1 MNKTDV
7 LNPGRHP
14 IRVAQFGTGNF
25 LRAFVDYMI
34 DVANEK
40 GCFDGDV
47 AMVKQVPGK
56 GSDRLAAQG
65 SRYHVIL
72 QGKRDGQVVDEVR
85 EITSVRGVV
94 NPYVDYEA
102 YEALA
107 KLDTLRFLVSNT
119 TEAGIVYDEND
130 LFEQKPAN
138 SYPGRLIQFLHMR
151 YEAFDGALDKGLII
165 LPVELIENNG
175 GKLKECVLKL
185 SRHWGLDEAF
195 LRWVEDANV
204 FCSTLVDRIVSGKSQ
219 AVAEKYPDDSMYAV
233 AEPFGLWVIESDRD
247 ISGEFTLAQAGMPLV
262 FTKDQRPYRERK
274 VRILNGTHT
283 AMALI
288 SYLAG
293 KNIVA
298 DAMADPLLRRY
309 IDTVTYSELA
319 PKVPLPAEESRAFA
333 DSVMERFENPFL
345 NHKLLDISLNS
356 VSKWRARDLPTVR
369 ESLRSGKFPKCLV
382 FSLAALLAFDTV
394 VSEDEENAYGQRPD
408 GSLYPIRE
416 DRKVLAD
423 VQIQDR
429 EDVTRVLANENLWGE
444 DLNALGIA
452 DKVWQYLN
460 SIRTDGPNAAVEAL
474 LAE

>member
-1 MNKTDV
+1 MNTADV

-25 LRAFVDYMI
+25 LRAIVDYMI

-65 SRYHVIL
+65 GKYHVIL

-85 EITSVRGVV
+85 EVSSVRGVV

-119 TEAGIVYDEND
+119 TEAGIVYDESD

-151 YEAFDGALDKGLII
+151 YEAFGGDRDKGLII

-195 LRWVEDANV
+195 LAWVEEANV
-204 FCSTLVDRIVSGKSQ
+204 FCSTLVDRIVSGKNQ
-219 AVAEKYPDDSMYAV
+219 AVGEKYPDDSMYAV
-233 AEPFGLWVIESDRD
+233 AEPFGLWVIESEKD
-247 ISGEFTLAQAGMPLV
+247 ISGEFTLDKAGMPLV

-293 KNIVA
+293 QDIVA
-298 DAMADPLLRRY
+298 DAMNDARLRRY
-309 IDTVTYSELA
+309 VDAVSYGELV
-319 PKVPLPAEESRAFA
+319 PKVPLPLEESRAFA

-369 ESLRSGKFPKCLV
+369 ETVRDGGFPKCLV

-394 VSEDEENAYGQRPD
+394 VSEDEESCYGKRPD

-416 DRKVLAD
+416 DRKVLAA
-423 VQIQDR
+423 VQTSSP
-429 EDVTRVLANENLWGE
+429 EDVKRVLADESLWGE

-452 DKVWQYLN
+452 DKVWQHLN
-460 SIRTDGPNAAVEAL
+460 AIRTEGPCAAIDAL

>member
-1 MNKTDV
+1 MNTADV

-65 SRYHVIL
+65 SKYHVIL

-119 TEAGIVYDEND
+119 TEAGIVYDETD
-130 LFEQKPAN
+130 VFDQKPAN
-138 SYPGRLIQFLHMR
+138 SYPGRLIQFLLMR
-151 YEAFDGALDKGLII
+151 YEAFQGAKDKGLII

-185 SRHWGLDEAF
+185 AAHWGLDAAF
-195 LRWVEDANV
+195 IAWIEEANV

-233 AEPFGLWVIESDRD
+233 AEPFGLWVIESEKD

-262 FTKDQRPYRERK
+262 FTQDQRPYRERK

-293 KNIVA
+293 KDIVA
-298 DAMADPLLRRY
+298 DAMADERLRKY
-309 IDTVTYSELA
+309 IDRVSYEELA
-319 PKVPLPAEESRAFA
+319 PKVPLPIEQARSFA

-369 ESLRSGKFPKCLV
+369 ETIRDGGFPECLV

-394 VSEDEENAYGQRPD
+394 TGEDEEFCTGTRPD
-408 GSLYPIRE
+408 GSSYPIRE
-416 DRKVLAD
+416 DKKVLAA
-423 VQIQDR
+423 VQVQSP
-429 EDVTRVLANENLWGE
+429 EDLRQVLANESLWGE
-444 DLNALGIA
+444 DLNALGIT
-452 DKVWQYLN
+452 DKVWQHL
-460 SIRTDGPNAAVEAL
+460 SAIRSDGPAAALDAL
-474 LAE
+474 LN